1 MQEACY
7 CGRSGDIRSRKPILD
22 SDGRRAL
29 ECPDC
34 GHTDHLEWLPQEL
47 RSPILEEAE
56 RRREASANEGRPA
69 A

>member
-1 MQEACY
+1 MKEACF
-7 CGRSGDIRSRKPILD
+7 CGRTGDVEDRLPVVD
-22 SDGRRAL
+22 GDGRRAL

-34 GHTDHLEWLPQEL
+34 GHTDYLEWLPQES

>member
-34 GHTDHLEWLPQEL
+34 GHTDHLEWLSQEA

-56 RRREASANEGRPA
+56 RRHEASANEGRPA